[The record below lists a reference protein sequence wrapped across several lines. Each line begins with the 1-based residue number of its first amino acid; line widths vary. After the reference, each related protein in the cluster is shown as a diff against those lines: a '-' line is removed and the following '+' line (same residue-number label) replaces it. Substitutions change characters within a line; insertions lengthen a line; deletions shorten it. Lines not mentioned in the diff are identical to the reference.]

1 MDKIKL
7 KENFRFAVIA
17 QAISLI
23 VSCSTNLVLPK
34 VVSVTNF
41 SYWQLFI
48 FYATYMPCLSLGLN
62 DGVYLR
68 YGGLTKSQ
76 INIGSVM
83 SQYIIGFI
91 MQSIFVLFLGVIL
104 SVTIPF
110 SKRYVVIL
118 SVLVYFLI
126 YTSHNY
132 FGNIFQAVN
141 ETNIYSKSIIIV
153 RIAFLLSQSILIL
166 MKEKNIDYY
175 IFLYILSI
183 LFALLYLL
191 FKFKSNFK
199 LVSFNMKS
207 GIHDVII
214 SVRVGISLMIANIC
228 SPLILG
234 VGRQLIDIRWGL
246 LTFGKISFSL
256 TLMNFVIVFIMQ
268 VGLVL
273 FPALRKVSKNE
284 LKKYYKKITILLFK
298 LLPVIYILYLPSQF
312 LIKLWLPNY
321 TQSINY
327 LGIILPICFFE
338 CKMNLL
344 GNTFFKVL
352 NKQVLLLKVNII
364 TIILSTIL
372 CFICAFLLNSLYLT
386 VVSMV
391 ASIIFRSAFSDLLL
405 CNDLKINIG
414 LVEIV
419 DIIQAIIFIIFT
431 SICNWW
437 ITMIV
442 FIIFL
447 IVRFL
452 WIRGYN
458 FQSD

>member
-1 MDKIKL
+1 M
-7 KENFRFAVIA
+7 
-17 QAISLI
+17 
-23 VSCSTNLVLPK
+23 
-34 VVSVTNF
+34 
-41 SYWQLFI
+41 
-48 FYATYMPCLSLGLN
+48 
-62 DGVYLR
+62 
-68 YGGLTKSQ
+68 
-76 INIGSVM
+76 
-83 SQYIIGFI
+83 
-91 MQSIFVLFLGVIL
+91 
-104 SVTIPF
+104 
-110 SKRYVVIL
+110 
-118 SVLVYFLI
+118 
-126 YTSHNY
+126 
-132 FGNIFQAVN
+132 
-141 ETNIYSKSIIIV
+141 
-153 RIAFLLSQSILIL
+153 
-166 MKEKNIDYY
+166 
-175 IFLYILSI
+175 
-183 LFALLYLL
+183 
-191 FKFKSNFK
+191 
-199 LVSFNMKS
+199 
-207 GIHDVII
+207 
-214 SVRVGISLMIANIC
+214 
-228 SPLILG
+228 
-234 VGRQLIDIRWGL
+234 
-246 LTFGKISFSL
+246 
-256 TLMNFVIVFIMQ
+256 
-268 VGLVL
+268 L